1 MGKVISLEE
10 YMALPSYEDLVADG
24 LVDDDN
30 DMDDVLVEDGI
41 MSLSGTHYELVKTL
55 DGPNKQQVAMFP
67 TRVEKIDNRMV
78 VCNEKLNGRYNA
90 ISIGDTEA
98 KLFRINEDT
107 GVIEKAT
114 LQYSELC
121 RDWLREVATRGKGS
135 LFVIGEDSLICLVLD
150 I

>member
-1 MGKVISLEE
+1 MDKV
-10 YMALPSYEDLVADG
+10 LVIDG
-24 LVDDDN
+24 LMELKD
-30 DMDDVLVEDGI
+30 
-41 MSLSGTHYELVKTL
+41 THYELIKKL

-67 TRVEKIDNRMV
+67 NSVERIDNRIV
-78 VCNEKLNGRYNA
+78 VGDEKLNGRYNV

-98 KLFRINEDT
+98 KLFRINKET

-121 RDWLREVATRGKGS
+121 RDWLRAVASKSKGS
-135 LFVIGEDSLICLVLD
+135 LFVIGEVGLICLVLD